1 MHRRDL
7 RWLVR
12 ALALGLT
19 LVVPAAAQ
27 AATAPVATTGGS
39 TMITAGSARVVGSVD
54 PNGLSTTYQVQYGTT
69 VAYGLVTPEQTVS
82 GDGRKAIT
90 FDVSGLAPATAYHYR
105 LIAQNSK
112 GLSRGKDRTFKT
124 KAQPLGVNFSA
135 SPNPILVGATTT
147 ISGTLTGTGNGDRQV
162 ILESNPFPYTQ
173 GFKQVRNAIVTDA
186 AGNFNFG
193 LQPVAAN
200 TQYRV
205 SLPDKPSVV
214 SPIVVVSVTPRV
226 STQLGTTR
234 VTKGHQLTFAG
245 TISPALDGTPIAIQK
260 LAGSSWV
267 TVAGT
272 VARHRSSGTSTYS
285 KKVTIRRGGRYRVY
299 VGVANGSFVPTTG
312 REVVIHAR

>member
-1 MHRRDL
+1 MHRRYL

-12 ALALGLT
+12 ALAPALF

-27 AATAPVATTGGS
+27 GAGAPAATTGGS
-39 TMITAGSARVVGSVD
+39 TMVTAQSARVVGSVD

-69 VAYGLVTPEQTVS
+69 VAYGMVTPQQTVS
-82 GDGRKAIT
+82 GNGRKAIT
-90 FDVSGLAPATAYHYR
+90 FDVSGLAPATVYHYR

-112 GLSRGKDRTFKT
+112 GLSRGRDRAFKT
-124 KAQPLGVNFSA
+124 KVQPLGVSFAA
-135 SPNPILVGATTT
+135 SPNPIMVGSTTT
-147 ISGTLTGTGNGDRQV
+147 ISGTLTGTGNGERQV
-162 ILESNPFPYTQ
+162 ILETNPFPYTQ
-173 GFKQVRNAIVTDA
+173 GFKQSGNAIVTDA

-226 STQLGTTR
+226 STKLGTTR
-234 VTKGHQLTFAG
+234 VRKGSKLTFAG
-245 TISPALDGTPIAIQK
+245 TVSPALDGTPIAIQK
-260 LAGSSWV
+260 LNGSRWV

-272 VARHRSSGTSTYS
+272 VARHSSSGASTYS
-285 KKVTIRRGGRYRVY
+285 KRITIRRGGRYRVY